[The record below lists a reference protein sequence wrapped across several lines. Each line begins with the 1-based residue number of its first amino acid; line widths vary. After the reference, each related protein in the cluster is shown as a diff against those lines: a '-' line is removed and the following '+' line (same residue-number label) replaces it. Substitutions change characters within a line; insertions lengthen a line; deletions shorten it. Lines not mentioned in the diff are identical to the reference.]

1 MDGFSPKGA
10 DPRPAEDFLGAR
22 KLEPGIGL
30 CLSGGGF
37 RAMLFHVGAL
47 TRLNEAGILPKL
59 DRVASVS
66 GGSVAA
72 GALAVGWARLRFD
85 ENGVATNLREEV
97 SQPLLA
103 LAQKWVDAPAIV
115 AGLLPFVTAAGVA
128 ARVYD
133 RALFKGATL
142 QDLPDRPRFTFTATS
157 LQTGALWRFAKE
169 YAAEYH
175 VGQWPKPELKV
186 ADVVAASAAFPPYMS
201 PAYVR
206 VPPGAIEM
214 QEGADLHEEGFK
226 GRLRLTDGG
235 VYDNLGLEPI
245 WKRYETILVSD
256 GGRAMPSNPLPKSN
270 WFSQALR
277 VTDIALQ
284 QGIFLRERVLRGL
297 DRDGTRKV
305 VSWGIG
311 QGVQTYGPENP
322 LGFTA
327 ADTKLAASVK
337 TRLKRFPDHVQRTVM
352 RAGYAHADAALRRGG
367 MIPPGR
373 APSFV
378 GLPSIDRRR

>member
-256 GGRAMPSNPLPKSN
+256 GGGPCRATRSRSQTGSPRRSASRTSP
-270 WFSQALR
+270 FS
-277 VTDIALQ
+277 
-284 QGIFLRERVLRGL
+284 RGSSC
-297 DRDGTRKV
+297 G
-305 VSWGIG
+305 SGC
-311 QGVQTYGPENP
+311 
-322 LGFTA
+322 F
-327 ADTKLAASVK
+327 AASTGTARARSSPGASARAFRLTGRK
-337 TRLKRFPDHVQRTVM
+337 TPSGSRLRT
-352 RAGYAHADAALRRGG
+352 RSWRHRSRRGSSG
-367 MIPPGR
+367 FRTTCSGPSC
-373 APSFV
+373 APATPTRTQ
-378 GLPSIDRRR
+378 PSGGAG